1 MARIINNRTV
11 VPEELPEPVWH
22 SAAYTFHSYAYRD
35 PRSAFASG
43 IGVPVVSPTTV
54 ILGIVST
61 LFSIG
66 DADAAK
72 RLLATAHQCEV
83 VVDAP
88 NGVVFYRAFH
98 QLRRFHTYYNN
109 KDPKKGVNPRY
120 GFTTINQGTR
130 EYGLVDGSMT
140 LYIGAPAEHR
150 NAIETGLLN
159 LRHIGTSD
167 SLCSLVASV
176 ERCNKPERI
185 LYLPISEASQANS
198 SQVATIITL
207 SRFIRNRP
215 VLQTLPHWKMTGNTD
230 DTELVPFVIP
240 GGFQGTTRGRVYRK
254 KM

>member
-1 MARIINNRTV
+1 MAQKLNKQVV
-11 VPEELPEPVWH
+11 VPEELSELVWH

-43 IGVPVVSPTTV
+43 IGVPIVSPTTV
-54 ILGIVST
+54 LLGIVST

-66 DADAAK
+66 DADAAA

-83 VVDAP
+83 IVDAP

-98 QLRRFHTYYNN
+98 QLRRYRTMKWGN
-109 KDPKKGVNPRY
+109 DPRY

-130 EYGLVDGSMT
+130 EYGLVDGAMT
-140 LYIGAPAEHR
+140 LYVGAPEEHSG
-150 NAIETGLLN
+150 AIEAGLLN
-159 LRHIGTSD
+159 LRHLGTSD

-176 ERCNKPERI
+176 EQCDKPERI
-185 LYLPISEASQANS
+185 LYLPIGEVSQANH
-198 SQVATIITL
+198 SQVATIVTL
-207 SRFIRNRP
+207 SRFIRTRP
-215 VLQTLPHWKMTGNTD
+215 ILQTMPHWKMTGDTN

-254 KM
+254 QA